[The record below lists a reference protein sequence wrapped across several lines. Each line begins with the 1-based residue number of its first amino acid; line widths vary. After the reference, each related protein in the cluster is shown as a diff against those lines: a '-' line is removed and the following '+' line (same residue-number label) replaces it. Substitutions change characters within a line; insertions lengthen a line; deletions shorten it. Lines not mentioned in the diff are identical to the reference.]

1 MKEKYF
7 IYSQSL
13 QIKHKFLNICELK
26 RRNMFQIKLM
36 GLHSRHIFP
45 KCFLYFQNF
54 FYIYIRLSKV
64 MFCTCWFQVCFCP
77 RHITIP
83 YFWPYCSRGSL
94 LLYGTWFHLWFLQR
108 PVFAL
113 LFCNFPFDFCNLNS
127 SCQGWGLLMLHQ
139 NARKYII
146 S

>member
-1 MKEKYF
+1 MFPSHCSNSIPLYFYLKWYLKEKYF

-36 GLHSRHIFP
+36 GLHPRHIFP

-83 YFWPYCSRGSL
+83 YFLAL
-94 LLYGTWFHLWFLQR
+94 LLQRILTPLWHLIPSLIL
-108 PVFAL
+108 AE
-113 LFCNFPFDFCNLNS
+113 
-127 SCQGWGLLMLHQ
+127 
-139 NARKYII
+139 ARVC
-146 S
+146 SAVL